1 VATGAFVAPAFGGA
15 SARGVDYGGSGRS
28 GAAFALGLVS
38 RPSPAPAQAI
48 FQATGSSTLAA
59 AGLHAAA
66 THAGI
71 SLAPAGRL
79 SRLENLDDARMGV
92 GLGGGICADP
102 GGLRGRVANPALRP
116 AGCRSHC
123 L

>member
-1 VATGAFVAPAFGGA
+1 MPRSRVLWRWERVATGAFVAPAFGGA

-79 SRLENLDDARMGV
+79 
-92 GLGGGICADP
+92 P
-102 GGLRGRVANPALRP
+102 GWRIWMML
-116 AGCRSHC
+116 
-123 L
+123 